1 MPPATFYYEQ
11 NEAVEELAAG
21 SNAIFE
27 SRTRMLIFAA
37 SVGFSRDHW
46 VENHSEDGEMRWNYI
61 SQNQRLSVI
70 SAALAYAHTE
80 NEEAIVDPDIQINT
94 LTSYGAGGARILK
107 REVIDEPGHNLDNL
121 ITFLQDHRNSENS
134 SQRAGVLEQIENE
147 VSSLRSAEDE

>member
-121 ITFLQDHRNSENS
+121 ITFLQDHRNSEDS